1 MKLST
6 AIKYRFKYQ
15 MKAVVFFFGYFLI
28 FAVIFPLIGIAVTN
42 TSGTISSD
50 TFFAPIFFM
59 IIMAFIGINTDFKL
73 FIQNGM
79 SRNNIFL
86 ASLITNFVLS
96 FFFSITLLIIRYL
109 SEQVFTGTLRMTM
122 IVVEPYAKGNTLSAF
137 FLIFIFL
144 LFASSIGSLFG
155 IFNDRVTGFKKLF
168 VLATLILVPILI
180 SLLVKISTPTFK
192 TNLLNL
198 AQKAIG
204 FSSGSFHALNLMIT
218 LSIFFIVFSIITYL
232 MNYHREIKRINA

>member
-6 AIKYRFKYQ
+6 AIKYKFKYQ
-15 MKAVVFFFGYFLI
+15 MKSVAFFFSYFLL
-28 FAVIFPLIGIAVTN
+28 FAIVFPLIGMAFA
-42 TSGTISSD
+42 GTDTTVNSD
-50 TFFAPIFFM
+50 TLSASMVFM
-59 IIMAFIGINTDFKL
+59 VIIAFIGINTDFKL

-86 ASLITNFVLS
+86 ASLITNSILS
-96 FFFSITLLIIRYL
+96 FIFTVILLTINFLGNSFLLSNLKLSLFITEYYSTNTFLLL
-109 SEQVFTGTLRMTM
+109 
-122 IVVEPYAKGNTLSAF
+122 
-137 FLIFIFL
+137 FILL

-168 VLATLILVPILI
+168 VIATLILVPILI

-192 TNLLNL
+192 TSLLNL